1 MVVFKLTNI
10 VFLFACLILFQKPSS
25 LDQTLQKS
33 ESGIIS
39 CQ

>member
-25 LDQTLQKS
+25 LVQISQES
-33 ESGIIS
+33 ENGIIS

>member
-10 VFLFACLILFQKPSS
+10 VLLFAFLILFQKPSS
-25 LDQTLQKS
+25 LVQKSQKS